1 MLFVVI
7 LSVVINLFLFKVQQ
21 NFIESRERTHTRYIA
36 TEATI
41 VDTFF
46 FFLCKNYFG
55 KGVNAR

>member
-36 TEATI
+36 TGATI
-41 VDTFF
+41 VDTC